1 MEDGDGAAKFTKPC
15 WISLTYSAIL
25 KNRRYGMRKK
35 TMWAAVGI
43 AVLLICCV
51 VYFRPMSLSDCI
63 GADDRIVLSIS
74 TLSVPNGE
82 AGIDTA
88 DYSDITTEQQ
98 KSKRLCW
105 KIAHIHVLCAHCC
118 RRHRCP
124 ISAEKQRR
132 STSIMMIHC
141 CILSKSQKTDSFCWT
156 TESTK

>member
-1 MEDGDGAAKFTKPC
+1 
-15 WISLTYSAIL
+15 
-25 KNRRYGMRKK
+25 MRKK

-82 AGIDTA
+82 AGIDTT

-98 KSKRLCW
+98 KSITSLLENCTYTRSLRTLLPQTSLSDIGGKTAALYVYHDDSLLHSIQITENGQFLLDNRIY
-105 KIAHIHVLCAHCC
+105 KIKN
-118 RRHRCP
+118 
-124 ISAEKQRR
+124 AEQLLDQL
-132 STSIMMIHC
+132 TG
-141 CILSKSQKTDSFCWT
+141 ILT
-156 TESTK
+156 